1 MPTQNTGASPNEPH
15 QKNVTPATTRPP
27 LNTVITNNPIKPSA
41 PRCAAVFGCTVEQ
54 AKRLFAK
61 NADGLRWMAAKA
73 EKTGK
78 KYNGYTAAELRA
90 SEAAYREAS
99 Q

>member
-1 MPTQNTGASPNEPH
+1 MRNRLRIDTSV
-15 QKNVTPATTRPP
+15 K
-27 LNTVITNNPIKPSA
+27 TNNPIKPDA
-41 PRCAAVFGCTVEQ
+41 ARCAAAFGCTIEQ
-54 AKRLFAK
+54 AKRQLAK
-61 NADGLRWMAAKA
+61 NADGLRRMAEKA
-73 EKTGK
+73 ESTGK